1 MEAEF
6 SIEYASPK
14 IAKSIMQALS
24 PDNITKDK
32 GMQIKASVER
42 NRLNVLIKGCD
53 RVETLE
59 ATVQDVFRCM
69 RAAETSLS
77 ETASEK

>member
-1 MEAEF
+1 LEAEF
-6 SIEYASPK
+6 SIEYASAK
-14 IAKSIMQALS
+14 IAKSIMEALS
-24 PDNITKDK
+24 PDNVTKDQ
-32 GMQIKASVER
+32 GMQIKASVEGR
-42 NRLNVLIKGCD
+42 RLNVLIKGCE

-77 ETASEK
+77 EASTRK